1 MSLEDGYYIII
12 PNLPNF
18 PNFPNLPNPLPNHS
32 NALILPAPPM
42 VVMVFL

>member
-18 PNFPNLPNPLPNHS
+18 PNRPNPLPNHS
-32 NALILPAPPM
+32 NALILPAPPI

>member
-12 PNLPNF
+12 PNLS
-18 PNFPNLPNPLPNHS
+18 NFPNLPPNHS
-32 NALILPAPPM
+32 NALILPAPQI